1 MTNDKKSDIINV
13 IIEQRCVMKQDRSI
27 LKKIKITD
35 NIMFTSVF
43 MNIEIIKKF
52 LQDILNLTVNEI
64 VFKQKEKV
72 IDDIGDARGVRLDVY
87 AIDDNNNIYDIEIQ
101 LRNDK
106 DDLPERF
113 RYYQGMIDKE
123 VLIKGDNFKALKTT
137 YIIFICMFNPFKD
150 LDADDV
156 IYHIKSQFITSKNKI
171 YDFDDRSYKI
181 IINTTGNL
189 NLQNDDIKSFVQLL
203 KDGYKS
209 EMKSNLSSM
218 IENEMTKLINDRKW
232 SDNYMTVMQE
242 YAQEYAKEYA
252 QEKVK
257 EAKLEQK
264 VEIAKNLLF
273 DCVDLDIVAKCT
285 GLSKSQL
292 EQIKKEL

>member
-1 MTNDKKSDIINV
+1 
-13 IIEQRCVMKQDRSI
+13 
-27 LKKIKITD
+27 
-35 NIMFTSVF
+35 MFTSVF

-189 NLQNDDIKSFVQLL
+189 NLQNDNIKSFVQLL

-232 SDNYMTVMQE
+232 SDNYMTVMEE
-242 YAQEYAKEYA
+242 YAQEYAKEA
-252 QEKVK
+252 N
-257 EAKLEQK
+257 LEQK
-264 VEIAKNLLF
+264 IEIDKNLLF
-273 DCVDLDIVAKCT
+273 ENIDLDIVVKCT

>member
-1 MTNDKKSDIINV
+1 
-13 IIEQRCVMKQDRSI
+13 MKQDRSI

-52 LQDILNLTVNEI
+52 LQDILNLTINEI

-87 AIDDNNNIYDIEIQ
+87 AIDDNDNIYDIEIQ
-101 LRNDK
+101 LRNDN

-189 NLQNDDIKSFVQLL
+189 NLQNDNIKSFVQLL

-218 IENEMTKLINDRKW
+218 IENEMTKLINNRKW

-242 YAQEYAKEYA
+242 YAQEYAKE
-252 QEKVK
+252 
-257 EAKLEQK
+257 AKLEQK
-264 VEIAKNLLF
+264 IEIARNLLF
-273 DCVDLDIVAKCT
+273 ENIDLDIVVKCT